1 MDGLAADDDL
11 RARGVEILVFQLADG
26 SAVDGIGVIRAEARD
41 IEPVRAAADLLIG
54 REGKLH
60 GAVRAVGR
68 KQQLGRGQN
77 LRHAGLVVRAEK
89 RRAVGDDQAL
99 ADGVFQ
105 LRIFLRREHDVL
117 FFVQHH
123 VAAIIGFGDAG
134 ADVLARGV
142 RRGIHVGDEAVDRD
156 ILFAVGRDRAVDVAV
171 RVDMR
176 VGDAHVLHL
185 PDQFFGQRQLPRRRG
200 AGLRVLIRGGGV
212 GDQFQKTIN
221 DSHCAAPF
229 VCGRVRPSAVPW
241 RPRACRSGR
250 RGTGSRRFRGR
261 C

>member
-1 MDGLAADDDL
+1 ML
-11 RARGVEILVFQLADG
+11 
-26 SAVDGIGVIRAEARD
+26 
-41 IEPVRAAADLLIG
+41 PVG
-54 REGKLH
+54 RE
-60 GAVRAVGR
+60 
-68 KQQLGRGQN
+68 QQLGRGQN
-77 LRHAGLVVRAEK
+77 LRHAGLVVRAEE

-134 ADVLARGV
+134 TDVLTRGV
-142 RRGIHVGDEAVDRD
+142 RRGIHVGDEAIDRD
-156 ILFAVGRDRAVDVAV
+156 ILFAVGRDRAVDVAI
-171 RVDMR
+171 RIDPR
-176 VGDAHVLHL
+176 ILNAKLLHL
-185 PDQFFGQRQLPRRRG
+185 PDQLFGEHPLLRRRG
-200 AGLRVLIRGGGV
+200 TGLRALIRGGGI

-229 VCGRVRPSAVPW
+229 VCGRFRPSAVPW

-250 RGTGSRRFRGR
+250 RGKGSRRFRGR

>member
-1 MDGLAADDDL
+1 MQLHGDERGVDHLALRRAGMDGLAADLDL
-11 RARGVEILVFQLADG
+11 RAGRVEVLIFQLAECA
-26 SAVDGIGVIRAEARD
+26 AVDGIGVIRAEARD
-41 IEPVRAAADLLIG
+41 VEPVRAAADLLIG

-60 GAVRAVGR
+60 GAMLPVGR
-68 KQQLGRGQN
+68 EQQLGRGQN
-77 LRHAGLVVRAEK
+77 LRHAGLVVRAEE

-156 ILFAVGRDRAVDVAV
+156 ILFAG
-171 RVDMR
+171 
-176 VGDAHVLHL
+176 
-185 PDQFFGQRQLPRRRG
+185 
-200 AGLRVLIRGGGV
+200 I
-212 GDQFQKTIN
+212 
-221 DSHCAAPF
+221 
-229 VCGRVRPSAVPW
+229 VP
-241 RPRACRSGR
+241 
-250 RGTGSRRFRGR
+250 
-261 C
+261 

>member
-1 MDGLAADDDL
+1 MC
-11 RARGVEILVFQLADG
+11 F
-26 SAVDGIGVIRAEARD
+26 
-41 IEPVRAAADLLIG
+41 
-54 REGKLH
+54 
-60 GAVRAVGR
+60 
-68 KQQLGRGQN
+68 
-77 LRHAGLVVRAEK
+77 
-89 RRAVGDDQAL
+89 
-99 ADGVFQ
+99 
-105 LRIFLRREHDVL
+105 

-200 AGLRVLIRGGGV
+200 AGLRALIRGGGIRN
-212 GDQFQKTIN
+212 QL
-221 DSHCAAPF
+221 
-229 VCGRVRPSAVPW
+229 
-241 RPRACRSGR
+241 
-250 RGTGSRRFRGR
+250 
-261 C
+261 